1 MEQGHEVWLA
11 LGIKHMKRWEFL
23 VAIPAAFHATAC
35 GQEAPRA
42 VPAEGGGATN
52 APPGGA
58 ATTHSGGGKASPSG
72 GTHLTGGATS
82 GGSASGSAS
91 SGSSG
96 GAPSGGVPSAKG
108 GSGSVGKWSFDCGD
122 TSLPANTGARAGSA
136 DFSPNSETGTTESH
150 VLYLNGYFLIRRTR
164 QYVTEG
170 EADHQHEILL
180 TDEQIDALI
189 LGNSVVVQTN
199 GPPLNA
205 SSGHGHTLTIR
216 SCFIV

>member
-1 MEQGHEVWLA
+1 
-11 LGIKHMKRWEFL
+11 MKRWEFL
-23 VAIPAAFHATAC
+23 AAIPAAFHALAC
-35 GQEAPRA
+35 GQEAPRTL
-42 VPAEGGGATN
+42 PAEGGSGSN

-58 ATTHSGGGKASPSG
+58 ATAHAGGGDASPSG
-72 GTHLTGGATS
+72 GTPLTGDVTS
-82 GGSASGSAS
+82 GGSASGGASTVS
-91 SGSSG
+91 SGSS
-96 GAPSGGVPSAKG
+96 PSGGANAKG
-108 GSGSVGKWSFDCGD
+108 GSGSVGKSSFDCGD
-122 TSLPANTGARAGSA
+122 TSLPVDTGARAGSA
-136 DFSPNSETGTTESH
+136 DFSPNSETGATEPH
-150 VLYLNGYFLIRRTR
+150 VLYLNAYFLIRRTR

>member
-1 MEQGHEVWLA
+1 M
-11 LGIKHMKRWEFL
+11 HMKRWEFL
-23 VAIPAAFHATAC
+23 VAIPTAFHAIAC

-42 VPAEGGGATN
+42 LPGDGGGATH

-58 ATTHSGGGKASPSG
+58 ATTQSGGGNAGPSG
-72 GTHLTGGATS
+72 GTSLTGGATS
-82 GGSASGSAS
+82 GGSTSGSATTGSS
-91 SGSSG
+91 SGAPSG
-96 GAPSGGVPSAKG
+96 GAPSGGAPSG
-108 GSGSVGKWSFDCGD
+108 GAPSGKWSFDCGD
-122 TSLPANTGARAGSA
+122 TSLPVDTGARAGSA
-136 DFSPNSETGTTESH
+136 DFSPNSETGTTEPH
-150 VLYLNGYFLIRRTR
+150 VLYLNAYFLIRRTR

-189 LGNSVVVQTN
+189 VGNSVVVQTN